1 MSPSPPAGPPPQRPK
16 GGGGCRSGQQE
27 APKPKERGKRGKS
40 PLLLWSCSFPGGRAP
55 SPPSAPPRPP
65 GAAAAVGRGRWDTSG
80 ISLRCL
86 RRSERGRGSAQ
97 GERAEGTAQ
106 VPRLFAQVLK
116 RISRGGGGLRGA
128 GALARG
134 GSIPP
139 SRPRG
144 PSQNPQNN

>member
-27 APKPKERGKRGKS
+27 APKPKERGNRGKS
-40 PLLLWSCSFPGGRAP
+40 PLLLWSCSFPGGEGAFAPQRSPASPGSGCGRREGAVGHVRHQPPVP
-55 SPPSAPPRPP
+55 SPVRARPRQP
-65 GAAAAVGRGRWDTSG
+65 AGRAGF
-80 ISLRCL
+80 
-86 RRSERGRGSAQ
+86 
-97 GERAEGTAQ
+97 GTAQ

-116 RISRGGGGLRGA
+116 RISPGGLREA

-139 SRPRG
+139 SRTRG